1 MVKEKCILAYSG
13 GLDTS
18 VCIKYLQLLHNLDVI
33 TVTVDCGQNDDFKEI
48 ENRSKEIGAIQH
60 YYVDAKEEFVNEY
73 ITHCIKANGL
83 YENQYPLGT
92 ALARPLIAKKVV
104 EISNKENAKTIA
116 HGSTGKGNDQVRF
129 DITIK
134 SFNPNLRII
143 APIRD
148 MNLTRDIEIQFA
160 KEHNIPISTEVKKY
174 SIDMNIW
181 GRSIEGGYLENQ
193 FVEPPEDCFK
203 FIKFNN
209 SDVCYLEIEYEK
221 GLPITADGKR
231 MNLIDLINYINFKAG
246 SCGVGIVDHI
256 EDRIIGIKSREV
268 YECPAAIVL
277 IQAHQ
282 DLEKM
287 VLTSHELRFKHIVD
301 QQWSWLT
308 YSGLW
313 QDPLLNDLDKF
324 IDATQNRVTGKV
336 KMRMQNGSTRIVGR
350 ESKFSLY
357 KNDLATYSSDSI
369 FDQQLAKG
377 FVELWGL
384 QSITANSIAIN
395 LNKKEN
401 KRDEQ

>member
-1 MVKEKCILAYSG
+1 MVKDKCILAYSG

-33 TVTVDCGQNDDFKEI
+33 TVTVDCGQTDDFKEI
-48 ENRSKEIGAIQH
+48 ENRSKEIGAVQH
-60 YYVDAKEEFVNEY
+60 FYVDAKEEFVNEY
-73 ITHCIKANGL
+73 ISHCIKANGL

-134 SFNPNLRII
+134 SLNPNLRII

-181 GRSIEGGYLENQ
+181 GRSIEGGDLENP
-193 FVEPPEDCFK
+193 FVEPSEDCFK
-203 FIKFNN
+203 FIQFNN
-209 SDVCYLEIEYEK
+209 SDVGYLEIEYEK
-221 GLPITADGKR
+221 GLPITADGTR
-231 MNLIDLINYINFKAG
+231 MNLVDLINYINFKAG
-246 SCGVGIVDHI
+246 SYGVGIVDHI

-301 QQWSWLT
+301 QQWSWMT

-336 KMRMQNGSTRIVGR
+336 KMRMQNGSMRIIGR

-369 FDQQLAKG
+369 FDQQLGKG

-401 KRDEQ
+401 KGDEQ

>member
-1 MVKEKCILAYSG
+1 MVKDKCILAYSG

-18 VCIKYLQLLHNLDVI
+18 VCIKYLQLLHDFDVI
-33 TVTVDCGQNDDFKEI
+33 TVTVDCGQNEDFDEI
-48 ENRSKEIGAIQH
+48 EKRSKEIGSIQH
-60 YYVDAKEEFVNEY
+60 YYIDAKEEFINEY

-104 EISNKENAKTIA
+104 EISNKENAKTISL
-116 HGSTGKGNDQVRF
+116 GCTGKGNDQVRF

-134 SFNPNLRII
+134 SLNPNLRII

-148 MNLTRDIEIQFA
+148 MNLTRDKEIQFA
-160 KEHNIPISTEVKKY
+160 KEQNIPISTEVKKY

-181 GRSIEGGYLENQ
+181 GRSIEGGELENPY
-193 FVEPPEDCFK
+193 VEPPADCFK

-209 SDVCYLEIEYEK
+209 SAVDYLEIEYEN
-221 GLPITADGKR
+221 GLPIIADGKR
-231 MNLIDLINYINFKAG
+231 MNLMDLINHINFKAG
-246 SCGVGIVDHI
+246 SCGIGIVDHI
-256 EDRIIGIKSREV
+256 EDRVIGIKSREV

-301 QQWSWLT
+301 QQWSWMA

-324 IDATQNRVTGKV
+324 IDATQNKVTGKV
-336 KMRMQNGSTRIVGR
+336 KMRMQNGSLRIVGR

-357 KNDLATYSSDSI
+357 KNDLATYSSDSV

-401 KRDEQ
+401 KGDEQ

>member
-1 MVKEKCILAYSG
+1 MAKDKCILAYSG

-33 TVTVDCGQNDDFKEI
+33 TVTVDCGQTDDFKEI
-48 ENRSKEIGAIQH
+48 ENRSKEIGAVQH
-60 YYVDAKEEFVNEY
+60 FYVDAKEEFVNEY
-73 ITHCIKANGL
+73 ISHCIKANGL

-134 SFNPNLRII
+134 SLNPNLRII

-181 GRSIEGGYLENQ
+181 GRSIEGGDLENP
-193 FVEPPEDCFK
+193 FVEPSEDCFK
-203 FIKFNN
+203 FIQFNN
-209 SDVCYLEIEYEK
+209 SDVGYLEIEYEK
-221 GLPITADGKR
+221 GLPITADGTR
-231 MNLIDLINYINFKAG
+231 MNLVDLINYINFKAG
-246 SCGVGIVDHI
+246 SYGVGIVDHI

-301 QQWSWLT
+301 QQWSWMT

-336 KMRMQNGSTRIVGR
+336 KMRMQNGSMRIVGR

-369 FDQQLAKG
+369 FDQQLGKG

-401 KRDEQ
+401 KGDEQ

>member
-1 MVKEKCILAYSG
+1 
-13 GLDTS
+13 
-18 VCIKYLQLLHNLDVI
+18 
-33 TVTVDCGQNDDFKEI
+33 
-48 ENRSKEIGAIQH
+48 
-60 YYVDAKEEFVNEY
+60 
-73 ITHCIKANGL
+73 
-83 YENQYPLGT
+83 LGT

-104 EISNKENAKTIA
+104 EISNKENAKTIS
-116 HGSTGKGNDQVRF
+116 HGCTGKGNDQVRF
-129 DITIK
+129 DITIR
-134 SFNPNLRII
+134 SLNPNLRII

-181 GRSIEGGYLENQ
+181 GRSIEGGELENP

-209 SDVCYLEIEYEK
+209 SKVDYLEIEYEN
-221 GLPITADGKR
+221 GLPIIADGKR
-231 MNLIDLINYINFKAG
+231 MNLMDLINHINFKAG
-246 SCGVGIVDHI
+246 SCGIGIVDHI
-256 EDRIIGIKSREV
+256 EDRVIGIKSREV

-301 QQWSWLT
+301 QQWSWMT

-324 IDATQNRVTGKV
+324 IDATQNKVTGKV
-336 KMRMQNGSTRIVGR
+336 KMRMQNGSLRIVGR

-357 KNDLATYSSDSI
+357 KNDLATYSSDSV

-401 KRDEQ
+401 KGDEQ

>member
-48 ENRSKEIGAIQH
+48 ENRSKEIGAVQH

-73 ITHCIKANGL
+73 ISHSIKANGL

-160 KEHNIPISTEVKKY
+160 KEHNIPISTEVKTY

-181 GRSIEGGYLENQ
+181 GRSIEGGDLENL
-193 FVEPPEDCFK
+193 FVEPPESCFK
-203 FIKFNN
+203 FIKFKN
-209 SDVCYLEIEYEK
+209 SDVGYIEIEYEK

-246 SCGVGIVDHI
+246 SYGVGIVDHI

-301 QQWSWLT
+301 QQWSWMT

-336 KMRMQNGSTRIVGR
+336 KMRMQNGSLRIVGR

-369 FDQQLAKG
+369 FDQQLGKG

-401 KRDEQ
+401 KGDEQ

>member
-1 MVKEKCILAYSG
+1 
-13 GLDTS
+13 
-18 VCIKYLQLLHNLDVI
+18 
-33 TVTVDCGQNDDFKEI
+33 
-48 ENRSKEIGAIQH
+48 
-60 YYVDAKEEFVNEY
+60 
-73 ITHCIKANGL
+73 
-83 YENQYPLGT
+83 
-92 ALARPLIAKKVV
+92 
-104 EISNKENAKTIA
+104 
-116 HGSTGKGNDQVRF
+116 
-129 DITIK
+129 
-134 SFNPNLRII
+134 
-143 APIRD
+143 

-181 GRSIEGGYLENQ
+181 GRSIEGGDLENP

-209 SDVCYLEIEYEK
+209 SDVGYLEIEYEK

-231 MNLIDLINYINFKAG
+231 MDLVDLINYINFKAG
-246 SCGVGIVDHI
+246 SYGVGIVDHI

-287 VLTSHELRFKHIVD
+287 VLTSHELRFIHIVD
-301 QQWSWLT
+301 QQWSWMT

-336 KMRMQNGSTRIVGR
+336 KMRMQNGSMRIVGR

-369 FDQQLAKG
+369 FDQQLGKG

-401 KRDEQ
+401 KGDEQ